1 MTAPNELMKCD
12 PFDGCPRHFPLGNLK
27 WATALHDE
35 DGKRSE
41 TVCIYTALVAVA
53 IRIAYFEF

>member
-1 MTAPNELMKCD
+1 MKCD
-12 PFDGCPRHFPLGNLK
+12 PFDGCPRHIPLGNLK